1 MHDTVP
7 IQSVKAQLF
16 MQRWGLEKFQK
27 IFFRIQMSFVIAAF
41 RKWRATIEHDK
52 HEEKRSNYMKL
63 KASKNLKQFSVIN
76 AETSLAIPPNKESSC
91 TTITFPVFFT
101 D

>member
-1 MHDTVP
+1 MGV
-7 IQSVKAQLF
+7 S
-16 MQRWGLEKFQK
+16 
-27 IFFRIQMSFVIAAF
+27 
-41 RKWRATIEHDK
+41 
-52 HEEKRSNYMKL
+52 KL
-63 KASKNLKQFSVIN
+63 AIRFTGASKNLKQFSVIN